1 MTDLIAPQ
9 APKEKLEW
17 LTPQRKI
24 ALEVAYVA
32 AVLAFC
38 VAIYLTFA
46 DAGRGYLLG
55 SAEVTV
61 AGAFAF
67 ALLFPLVGDRVI
79 RRGERISGKKGS
91 LQIQIGTIMVFFSL
105 VPTALVVHQLAVKGA
120 VLETY
125 MKGYAAATNVG
136 RLAEKQPADSVKIGN
151 LIGSELM
158 YEGIKDLHDE
168 QTMKELEQSLKKRR
182 SDLGLPAL
190 AK

>member
-9 APKEKLEW
+9 APKAKLEW
-17 LTPQRKI
+17 LTPRRKI
-24 ALEVAYVA
+24 ALEAAYVA

-38 VAIYLTFA
+38 VSIYLTFA

-55 SAEVTV
+55 SAQVTV

-67 ALLFPLVGDRVI
+67 ALLFPLVADRVI

-91 LQIQIGTIMVFFSL
+91 LQIQIGTIMLFFSL

-125 MKGYAAATNVG
+125 MKGYVAATNVG
-136 RLAEKQPADSVKIGN
+136 RLAEKQSADSVKIGN
-151 LIGSELM
+151 LIGSELL
-158 YEGIKDLHDE
+158 YEGFKDLHDE
-168 QTMKELEQSLKKRR
+168 QTMNELKQSLEKRR
-182 SDLGLPAL
+182 RDLGLPAL
-190 AK
+190 GK